1 MHFNPRI
8 LKRTV
13 LPFLLI
19 TILQWPMFAQ
29 VAIGQWREHLPY
41 RQGISV
47 AYAGNKTFCATESGL
62 YSTDHEDQSLERLS
76 KINGLSDVG
85 FSSLAYDE
93 STNTLIIAY
102 SNTNIDLLQDNT
114 IYNLPDIKNKPIL
127 GNKTINNIH
136 VDNGRA
142 YLACGFGIVVLDLL
156 KQEVEDTYYIGDNG
170 AHVFVNDLDINDE
183 LVLAATDEG
192 LYTAPSS
199 SVFLANYQEW
209 SVDSTL
215 PLANYNTIA
224 ALGDKILVNRK
235 VEAHDTIYWKDFG
248 AWNYF
253 DTTSF
258 EIVQSIESMNGA
270 FTIASDREID
280 AIDVDFNS
288 YWHTGGY
295 PTLDRGCR
303 PSQIVFDS
311 DGSLWVADVEIGL
324 VKISGDYICDHFAIN
339 GPYTIGASD
348 IHVWDSRLFV
358 ASGSITSSWGNT
370 YSLSGIYHFEEENWN
385 RVSIE
390 TAPDVGLFYDV
401 ARVKVNPQDSRISY
415 ASTWGTGLVEL
426 YEGVPVA
433 LYDALNSV
441 LLPTAGSENNV
452 RIIGME
458 FDTDGNLWISG
469 SETGDD
475 LLYCKT
481 PGGDWHSFYFGS
493 VAPTFSTFGDIV
505 IDDIGQKWIIGH
517 RGVGLIVFND
527 GGTLANT
534 GDDQMKKLTQ
544 SLGNGNMASNDI
556 NAIAKD
562 LDGEIWVGT
571 TNGISVFY
579 SPEAV
584 FDGGDFDSQQI
595 LIEQDGYVQN
605 LLENET
611 VTDIAVDG
619 ANQKW
624 IGTSGAGIFLMSD
637 DGTEE
642 IHHFTTENSPL
653 FSDAIVSIAVDHLTG
668 EVFIGTDKGIMSYRG
683 SATYGG
689 NSVDDYDVVAFPNPV
704 EPNYDGPIAIR
715 GLVRDSDIKIADVAG
730 NVVFATS
737 AEGGT
742 AIWNGKNPSGVRARS
757 GVYLVFASNEDG
769 KEALVTKILLV
780 N

>member
-1 MHFNPRI
+1 
-8 LKRTV
+8 
-13 LPFLLI
+13 
-19 TILQWPMFAQ
+19 MFAQ

-62 YSTDHEDQSLERLS
+62 YSTDKEDNTLERLS

-85 FSSLAYDE
+85 FSALAYDKT
-93 STNTLIIAY
+93 TNTLIIAY

-136 VDNGRA
+136 VENGIA

-170 AHVFVNDLDINDE
+170 AQVFVNDLDINDE
-183 LVLAATDEG
+183 LIFAATNEG
-192 LYTAPSS
+192 LYTASS
-199 SVFLANYQEW
+199 ASIFLANYQEW
-209 SVDSTL
+209 SLDSTL
-215 PLANYNTIA
+215 PIANYNTIA
-224 ALGDKILVNRK
+224 TLGNKVMINRK
-235 VEAHDTIYWKDFG
+235 VEAHDTLLWKDFG
-248 AWNYF
+248 PWNYY
-253 DTTSF
+253 DTTTFALVRSL
-258 EIVQSIESMNGA
+258 EAMNGA
-270 FTIASDREID
+270 FTISSNREID
-280 AIDVDFNS
+280 AIDVNFNS
-288 YWHTGGY
+288 LWHTGGY

-303 PSQIVFDS
+303 PSQIVYDP
-311 DGSLWVADVEIGL
+311 DGSLWVADFEMGL
-324 VKISGDYICDHFAIN
+324 VKISGDYFCEHFAIN
-339 GPYTIGASD
+339 GPFSIGASD
-348 IHVWDSRLFV
+348 IHVWDGRLFV
-358 ASGSITSSWGNT
+358 AAGSISSSWGNT
-370 YSLSGIYHFEEENWN
+370 YSLSGIFQFKDESWSRIY
-385 RVSIE
+385 SE
-390 TAPDVGLFYDV
+390 TVPELGLFYDV
-401 ARVKVNPQDSRISY
+401 ARVRVNPQDSRISY

-426 YEGVPVA
+426 NDGVPVA
-433 LYDALNSV
+433 IYNALNSP
-441 LLPTAGSENNV
+441 LLPTPGSENNV
-452 RIIGME
+452 RIVGME
-458 FDTDGNLWISG
+458 FDLDGNLWVSG
-469 SETGDD
+469 SETGDN

-481 PGGDWHSFYFGS
+481 PGGEWHSFYFGS
-493 VAPTFSTFGDIV
+493 IAPTYSTFGDIV
-505 IDDIGQKWIIGH
+505 VDDIGQKWIIGH

-544 SLGNGNMASNDI
+544 SLGNGNLASNDI
-556 NAIAKD
+556 NSIAKD

-579 SPEAV
+579 SPESV
-584 FDGGDFDSQQI
+584 FEEGDFDSQQI
-595 LIEQDGYVQN
+595 LVEQDGYVQQ

-611 VTDIAVDG
+611 VTDIVVDG

-624 IGTSGAGIFLMSD
+624 IGTASAGVFLMSD
-637 DGTEE
+637 DGTDE

-653 FSDAIVSIAVDHLTG
+653 FSDAIISIGVDHLTG
-668 EVFIGTDKGIMSYRG
+668 EVFIGTDKGLMSYRG

-689 NSVDDYDVVAFPNPV
+689 NATEDYAVVAFPNPV

-715 GLVRDSDIKIADVAG
+715 GLVRDSDIKISDVAG
-730 NVVFATS
+730 NVVYATT

-742 AIWNGKNPSGVRARS
+742 AVWNGRNPGGTRAKS
-757 GVYLVFASNEDG
+757 GVYLVFASNKDG